1 MKILFALLAMLA
13 ISACQSADP
22 LSAKNDYRTPWWY
35 IGFTEP
41 AYMTVWVETTAVVD
55 IQDRLIPAGASGA
68 AAQTPDG
75 EYTKEIARGW
85 DGIGGS
91 SMPVTGADLPKRLFV
106 RWQSIVERQTYA
118 GWIDISE
125 STRDIMRNSTARRC
139 HKYPQHS
146 ANPSAQLNL
155 GLAPGGII
163 QVWVRDECSRAHKA
177 DRGQVNVEP
186 LGPYL
191 GKNKG
196 RYAWKIKDSSQRYI
210 ERFGI
215 PYGSW

>member
-1 MKILFALLAMLA
+1 MKILIALLALLS
-13 ISACQSADP
+13 ISACQTIDP
-22 LSAKNDYRTPWWY
+22 LSAKNDYKAPWWY

-55 IQDRLIPAGASGA
+55 VHGRLFGGVASGA

-75 EYTKEIARGW
+75 QVDTDIARGW

-91 SMPVTGADLPKRLFV
+91 SMPVVGADLPVRIYV
-106 RWQSIVERQTYA
+106 RWQSIVERKTYA
-118 GWIDISE
+118 GWIEISE
-125 STRDIMRNSTARRC
+125 ETRTIMRNSTAQRC
-139 HKYPQHS
+139 HKFPQYT
-146 ANPSAQLNL
+146 ANPSAGINL

-163 QVWVRDECSRAHKA
+163 QVWVWDDCFHANKV
-177 DRGQVNVEP
+177 DRTQVGIEP
-186 LGPYL
+186 LGPDQGQYN
-191 GKNKG
+191 G
-196 RYAWKIKDSSQRYI
+196 YYVDIKDSSKRYI